1 MTSELVCEF
10 CTNEGDSVDGRSG
23 ALDTDVSLGG
33 AEVTHCGIELSLLA
47 VEA

>member
-10 CTNEGDSVDGRSG
+10 CTNEGDSVDGKSG

-33 AEVTHCGIELSLLA
+33 VEVTDCGIELLVLA
-47 VEA
+47 VEV